1 MPGFRPSWVLNFKLR
16 FDEALTLQSV
26 PPATSVEDRVKNP
39 PTGAG
44 SGAPLILRQGETSFI
59 MERIPTQ
66 LSFEKPGFRQAGK
79 FSATVPFRDLPIDPR
94 TVRAAAVEIH
104 LGAVSD
110 ENFAAGMKQGRLNAE
125 FAGRQSVLQT
135 RTADGG
141 INGNTLR
148 MLAIV
153 DDWWVENDDKGSR
166 VELSGRDLRGVLL
179 DTPVNPGG
187 TSSEQFLES
196 LDLGQDVGT
205 VVRQILAYNPFFSD
219 FRVVLNP
226 EDWPDGRVPNPG
238 GPDVMPRH
246 AKGARGKKKQ
256 GRHPPGMDTK
266 QLNFWDI
273 IVQVC
278 YLVGAIPY
286 FVGSEIVIR
295 PAASLYDKLRGPVD
309 PVRNPTPFAGGQL
322 RSVDAIAHMPISPE
336 LRTRRLVYGRDT
348 TSLKLGRKYGGWRRP
363 KVVRC
368 VSLDLSSGG
377 LGLDKV
383 IVGLWPPDADARAKR
398 TRVAPSGQ
406 VVMEE
411 AVTVRAPAGITD
423 VGRCQEIARAVY
435 EELGRGEMGGE
446 VVTRNLASFG
456 GDNSDPDL
464 LRLEPGD
471 GVEILHDT
479 RAVNSGAPL
488 VSTYTDWS
496 RNSFEDQVEEITNR
510 IGDEDLARVIVATA
524 RGQVAE
530 LQRFFRVQNVKFHCD
545 AQSGV
550 KISFDFQNYV
560 VARAQVSN
568 ARTQQGEAVSAAVAG
583 ASGIPPARRGKSLRS
598 L

>member
-1 MPGFRPSWVLNFKLR
+1 MNFKIK
-16 FDEALTLQSV
+16 FDEALTLGSIPPTESV
-26 PPATSVEDRVKNP
+26 TSRVQAP
-39 PTGAG
+39 PTGQG
-44 SGAPLILRQGETSFI
+44 SGGAPLILSKGQTSFI
-59 MERIPTQ
+59 MERIPTH
-66 LSFEKPGFRQAGK
+66 LSFEKPGYRQAGK
-79 FSATVPFRDLPIDPR
+79 FTATIPFRDLPIDPR

-104 LGAVSD
+104 LGTVSN
-110 ENFAAGMKQGRLNAE
+110 EQFAEGMKQGRLNAD
-125 FAGRQSVLQT
+125 FVGRSSVLQT
-135 RTADGG
+135 RSADGG
-141 INGNTLR
+141 INGETLR

-153 DDWWVENDDKGSR
+153 DDWWIENDDKGSR

-187 TSSEQFLES
+187 KSSQQFLES
-196 LDLGQDVGT
+196 LDLGRDVGE
-205 VVRQILAYNPFFSD
+205 VVRQILSYNPFFSD
-219 FRVVLNP
+219 FRVVINP
-226 EDWPDGRVPNPG
+226 EDWPNGHVPNPG
-238 GPDVMPRH
+238 GADVMPRH
-246 AKGARGKKKQ
+246 SKGARGKKKA
-256 GRHPPGMDTK
+256 GRQPPGMDTK

-295 PAASLYDKLRGPVD
+295 PASSVFDKLRGPVD
-309 PVRNPTPFAGGQL
+309 PKKNPTPFAGGQTRTLDAVAHTPIAPDL
-322 RSVDAIAHMPISPE
+322 RV
-336 LRTRRLVYGRDT
+336 RRLVYGRDT

-368 VSLDLSSGG
+368 ISLDLSSGG

-383 IVGLWPPDADARAKR
+383 VVGLWPPDADERAKR

-411 AVTVRAPAGITD
+411 AVTIRAPAGITD
-423 VGRCQEIARAVY
+423 PARCQEIARAVY
-435 EELGRGEMGGE
+435 EEIGRGEMGGE
-446 VVTRNLASFG
+446 VVTKNLASFG

-471 GVEILHDT
+471 GVEILTDT
-479 RAVNSGAPL
+479 RAINAGAPL
-488 VSTYTDWS
+488 VSTYVDWS
-496 RNSFEDQVEEITNR
+496 RNSFEDQVAEITNR
-510 IGDEDLARVIVATA
+510 IGDEDLARVVVATA

-530 LQRFFRVQNVKFHCD
+530 LQRFFRVQNVKFNCD

-560 VARAQVSN
+560 VARAQVESS
-568 ARTQQGEAVSAAVAG
+568 RSQQGTAVSAAVAG
-583 ASGIPPARRGKSLRS
+583 APPVSPTTRGRSLRS